1 MKCEGKVEKGITRA
15 PGLGMLT
22 RYGARVVFK
31 AAAILLSGL
40 LIIIVL
46 SRWGQTRT
54 TSTIITSNREAG
66 MKVNAIF
73 GLNIKVPGQ
82 EIGFNRY

>member
-66 MKVNAIF
+66 MKVNVIF
-73 GLNIKVPGQ
+73 GLNFKVPGH
-82 EIGFNRY
+82 GNRI

>member
-66 MKVNAIF
+66 MKVNVIF
-73 GLNIKVPGQ
+73 GFNFKVPGH
-82 EIGFNRY
+82 GNRI